1 MMSNRKLGF
10 VIGRFQPFHNG
21 HKHLIETAYNNC
33 DELVVFIGSAQES
46 RTEKNPFTF
55 QERWRMLHDELN
67 VNGNRKI
74 LFVPLNDYN
83 TNQEWIDSICDELN
97 FMTKWTTD
105 IVETIFF
112 CCDKD
117 ESTTESNN
125 LLQDINV
132 TIERVGNPHELNAT
146 DIRNMLFNGMEFQI
160 IDFVPSSTL
169 NVIGSSKII
178 YEFETKYPYREY

>member
-1 MMSNRKLGF
+1 MSNRKLGF

-83 TNQEWIDSICDELN
+83 TNQEWIKAIEDEIIQIKK
-97 FMTKWTTD
+97 FSYSEH
-105 IVETIFF
+105 VRFF

-117 ESTTESNN
+117 QSTIESNN
-125 LLQDINV
+125 LLKELDVEIC
-132 TIERVGNPHELNAT
+132 RVENPHGLNAT
-146 DIRNMLFNGMEFQI
+146 DIRKMLFNGMEFQI
-160 IDFVPSSTL
+160 IDFVPHSTL
-169 NVIGSSKII
+169 NVIGKTKII
-178 YEFETKYPYREY
+178 EEFEAKYQYRVH

>member
-1 MMSNRKLGF
+1 MSKRKLGF

-46 RTEKNPFTF
+46 RTIKNPFTF

-74 LFVPLNDYN
+74 LFAPLNDTN
-83 TNQEWIDSICDELN
+83 TNEEWVDSIADEIRWYGDLC
-97 FMTKWTTD
+97 KD
-105 IVETIFF
+105 IGEYIFF

-117 ESTTESNN
+117 QSTKESNDLVDWLN
-125 LLQDINV
+125 
-132 TIERVGNPHELNAT
+132 IETYRIDNPHGLNAT
-146 DIRNMLFNGMEFQI
+146 DIRKMLFNGMEFQI
-160 IDFVPSSTL
+160 IDFVPHSTL
-169 NVIGSSKII
+169 RVIDSSKII
-178 YEFETKYPYREY
+178 DEIGSKYPYRVH